1 VTGGDEPGQLRLTRG
16 KDAAATTSGA
26 GACGGG
32 SEILR
37 HDLTAEEGA
46 AHQMGMNGEGISVN
60 SQLPYFFPNPSET
73 SKKNSEGVI
82 VSLHM
87 TF

>member
-1 VTGGDEPGQLRLTRG
+1 VTRGDEPGQLRSMRG
-16 KDAAATTSGA
+16 KDAAVTTSGA

-32 SEILR
+32 GEIH

-46 AHQMGMNGEGISVN
+46 THQMGMNGEGISVN